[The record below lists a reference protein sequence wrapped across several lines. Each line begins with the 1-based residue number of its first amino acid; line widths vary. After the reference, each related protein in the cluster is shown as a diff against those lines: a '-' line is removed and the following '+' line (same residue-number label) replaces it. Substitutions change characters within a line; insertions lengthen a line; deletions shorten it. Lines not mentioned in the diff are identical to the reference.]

1 MEEDSFTDDPVAR
14 ELRRTE
20 LAKRLISHEVRTK
33 TITYLSGLSRNR
45 QETLRRRLGVP
56 DEDRRRGQAR
66 HSLKVFLAD
75 PAEKTEGA
83 ALAGLCVIFNLAV
96 GPHEAV
102 VPEMLETLGLGE
114 RLCDIY
120 EAYGACFPGTEL
132 KLEELMLLRTRL
144 AKGDAMELGKCRRCR
159 CLILVNRLK
168 PSQRICQHCA
178 PQAVEDDPSAGTD
191 AKSAEPQDS

>member
-1 MEEDSFTDDPVAR
+1 MEDFVTDDPVAR

-20 LAKRLISHEVRTK
+20 LAKRLMSHEVRTK
-33 TITYLSGLSRNR
+33 TITDLSGLSRNR

-56 DEDRRRGQAR
+56 DEDRRRGSAR

-83 ALAGLCVIFNLAV
+83 ALAGLCIIFNIAI
-96 GPHEAV
+96 GPYEAIA
-102 VPEMLETLGLGE
+102 PEGLDTLGLGE
-114 RLCDIY
+114 RLCEIY
-120 EAYGACFPGTEL
+120 EAYGGCFPGTEL
-132 KLEELMLLRTRL
+132 KFEELMLLRSRL
-144 AKGDAMELGKCRRCR
+144 SKGDAMELGKCRRCR

-178 PQAVEDDPSAGTD
+178 PQRVGEASPNSESETGSTVSDDT
-191 AKSAEPQDS
+191 